1 MNPAYGDLIDDRSPR
16 GIAESIA
23 RLITTGVLAPGDR
36 LPTVRELGAELG
48 VSPATVSAA
57 WRAMGSVGLIVSR
70 GRSGSF
76 VRASPVPWLTPR
88 VQTMAGHM
96 GESRLDLSRGAPDP
110 LLLPDLTLAL
120 SRVSQ
125 SADTFSYQEL
135 PVIPPLLEHLRAAWP
150 YEVEAITVVDG
161 ALDALSRS
169 LEQVIRFG
177 DRVIVEDPSFPPFF
191 DLLDQLGAVRIPVPV
206 DAEGLDP
213 AALRRALALGPAA
226 LILQPRAQNPTGI
239 SMTVDRAGVLARI
252 IRSSRHAADM
262 IVIED
267 DHSAGISASTEVS
280 LGGWLPERV
289 MHIRSYSKSHGPDLR
304 IAALGGPE
312 RLINQVVARRM
323 LGPGWT
329 SRMVQTILYELLTSP
344 DAVNSVAAARSVYH
358 SRQRQFAEARR
369 ATGFA
374 APQTDGLNTW
384 IEVADERQ
392 ALVHLA
398 ASGIR
403 VTAGSPYLSGPANRQ
418 FVRVTVGMLRDDFRE
433 VCSAIAAVAPEGS
446 GSAGAGQG
454 TAHRTRIGAC
464 STSATKFPQAN
475 PAIPSDGSTGGSDG
489 SPSTTRTP

>member
-1 MNPAYGDLIDDRSPR
+1 MIPAYGELIDDRSPR
-16 GIAESIA
+16 GIAEAIS
-23 RLITTGVLAPGDR
+23 RLITSGVLAPGDR
-36 LPTVRELGAELG
+36 LPTVRQLGAELG
-48 VSPATVSAA
+48 VSPATVSQA
-57 WRAMGSVGLIVSR
+57 WQAMASVGLIVSR

-76 VRASPVPWLTPR
+76 VRASAVPWLTPR
-88 VQTMAGHM
+88 VQTMAGHI

-110 LLLPDLTLAL
+110 LLLPDLTAAL

-135 PVIPPLLEHLRAAWP
+135 PVIPPLLEHLRAVWP
-150 YEVEAITVVDG
+150 YEVESLTVVDG

-206 DAEGLDP
+206 DEDGLDP

-239 SMTVDRAGVLARI
+239 SMTVERAEELARI
-252 IRSSRHAADM
+252 LRSSRQASDL

-267 DHSAGISASTEVS
+267 DHSAGISASTEIS
-280 LGGWLPERV
+280 LGRWLPERV
-289 MHIRSYSKSHGPDLR
+289 LHIRSYSKSHGPDLR

-312 RLINQVVARRM
+312 RVLNQIVARRM

-329 SRMVQTILYELLTSP
+329 SRMVQTILYELLTSS
-344 DAVNSVAAARSVYH
+344 DAVSTVAAARSVYH

-384 IEVADERQ
+384 IEVTDERH
-392 ALVHLA
+392 ALVQLA

-403 VTAGSPYLSGPANRQ
+403 VTGGSPYLSTPEDRQ
-418 FVRVTVGMLRDDFRE
+418 FVRVTVGMLRDDFGG
-433 VCSAIAAVAPEGS
+433 VSGALAAVAS
-446 GSAGAGQG
+446 
-454 TAHRTRIGAC
+454 RR
-464 STSATKFPQAN
+464 
-475 PAIPSDGSTGGSDG
+475 
-489 SPSTTRTP
+489 

>member
-1 MNPAYGDLIDDRSPR
+1 MNPAYGELIDDRSPR
-16 GIAESIA
+16 GIAEAIA
-23 RLITTGVLAPGDR
+23 RLITAGVLAPGDR

-48 VSPATVSAA
+48 VSPATVSQA
-57 WRAMGSVGLIVSR
+57 WQAMGSVGLIVSR

-76 VRASPVPWLTPR
+76 VRASPMPWLTPR
-88 VQTMAGHM
+88 VQSMAGHI

-120 SRVSQ
+120 SRVSE
-125 SADTFSYQEL
+125 SAGTVSYQEL
-135 PVIPPLLEHLRAAWP
+135 PVIPPLLDHLQGAWP
-150 YEVEAITVVDG
+150 YDVEAITVVDG
-161 ALDALSRS
+161 AMDALSRS

-191 DLLDQLGAVRIPVPV
+191 DLLDQLGAVRVPVPV

-213 AALRRALALGPAA
+213 AALRRALSLGPAA

-239 SMTVDRAGVLARI
+239 SMSVDRAAELARI
-252 IRSSRHAADM
+252 ILASRQASAM
-262 IVIED
+262 VVIED
-267 DHSAGISASTEVS
+267 DHSAGISAFPEVS
-280 LGGWLPERV
+280 LGRWLPERV

-344 DAVNSVAAARSVYH
+344 DAIGTVAAARSVYH
-358 SRQRQFAEARR
+358 SRQRQFAQARL

-384 IEVADERQ
+384 IEVGDERH
-392 ALVHLA
+392 ALVQLA

-403 VTAGSPYLSGPANRQ
+403 VTPGAPYSSAPGDRQ
-418 FVRVTVGMLRDDFRE
+418 FVRVTVGMLRDDVTE
-433 VCSAIAAVAPEGS
+433 VAAALAALSVG
-446 GSAGAGQG
+446 
-454 TAHRTRIGAC
+454 
-464 STSATKFPQAN
+464 
-475 PAIPSDGSTGGSDG
+475 
-489 SPSTTRTP
+489 

>member
-1 MNPAYGDLIDDRSPR
+1 MNPAYGELIDDRSPR
-16 GIAESIA
+16 GIAEAIS
-23 RLITTGVLAPGDR
+23 RLITAGVLAPGDR

-48 VSPATVSAA
+48 VSPATVSQA
-57 WRAMGSVGLIVSR
+57 WQAMGSVGLIVSR

-88 VQTMAGHM
+88 VQSMSGHM

-120 SRVSQ
+120 SRVSE

-135 PVIPPLLEHLRAAWP
+135 PVIPPLLEHLRAVWP
-150 YEVEAITVVDG
+150 YAAEAITVVDG

-206 DAEGLDP
+206 DADGLEP
-213 AALRRALALGPAA
+213 AALRRALTLGPAA

-239 SMTVDRAGVLARI
+239 SMTVNRAEELARI
-252 IRSSRHAADM
+252 LRSSRHASDL

-280 LGGWLPERV
+280 LGRWLPERV
-289 MHIRSYSKSHGPDLR
+289 LHIRSYSKSHGPDLR
-304 IAALGGPE
+304 TAALGGPE
-312 RLINQVVARRM
+312 RLINRVVARRM

-329 SRMVQTILYELLTSP
+329 SRMVQTILYELLTSS
-344 DAVNSVAAARSVYH
+344 DAVSTVAAARSVYH
-358 SRQRQFAEARR
+358 SRQRQFAQARQ
-369 ATGFA
+369 ALGFA

-384 IEVADERQ
+384 IEVGDERQ
-392 ALVHLA
+392 ALVQLA

-403 VTAGSPYLSGPANRQ
+403 VTAGSPYLSTPIDRQ
-418 FVRVTVGMLRDDFRE
+418 FVRVTVGMLRDDFDG
-433 VCSAIAAVAPEGS
+433 VNDALAAVAP
-446 GSAGAGQG
+446 
-454 TAHRTRIGAC
+454 
-464 STSATKFPQAN
+464 
-475 PAIPSDGSTGGSDG
+475 
-489 SPSTTRTP
+489 SP